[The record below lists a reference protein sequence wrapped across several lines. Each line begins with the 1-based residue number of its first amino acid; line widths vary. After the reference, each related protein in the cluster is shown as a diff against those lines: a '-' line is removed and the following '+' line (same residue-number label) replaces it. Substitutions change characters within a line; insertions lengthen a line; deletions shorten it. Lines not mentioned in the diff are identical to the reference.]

1 MRKFL
6 LGAMVAGVATFGAV
20 LPASA
25 ADDCAGSGSLGT
37 DDCGGVIV
45 EGGELI
51 PTPQPV
57 APSPAAPTE
66 PTATPTATPTPTV
79 QPTQAT
85 LPVTGSETATLALAG
100 IALIGGG
107 AVMVTRTRN
116 AA

>member
-6 LGAMVAGVATFGAV
+6 VGALLAGAATFGAA

-37 DDCGGVIV
+37 PGCGGVIV
-45 EGGELI
+45 EGGELE

-57 APSPAAPTE
+57 APSPATPV
-66 PTATPTATPTPTV
+66 ATPSAPATRPM
-79 QPTQAT
+79 QAT

-100 IALIGGG
+100 AALIGGG
-107 AVMVTRTRN
+107 AVMVVRTRRT
-116 AA
+116 A